1 MAMSNKYE
9 KKVDLTKA
17 FLLAADEYDEEKLD
31 KKLFDFWYNI
41 RKKDS
46 GGLRLTDYGY
56 KFVTQRAEI
65 KEYKVEFPEQFA
77 ITPQVLLWLDNY
89 IASPYYITK
98 KWISVFSEKS
108 AFELYLFSGDI
119 RKYGYN
125 KALSHRL
132 DQKS

>member
-1 MAMSNKYE
+1 MSKNYE
-9 KKVDLTKA
+9 QKVEMTKA
-17 FLLAADEYDEEKLD
+17 FLTAANEYDESKLS
-31 KKLFDFWYNI
+31 KKVIDFWYNI

-46 GGLRLTDYGY
+46 GGLRLTEYGY
-56 KFVTQRAEI
+56 KYITQRAEI
-65 KEYKVEFPEQFA
+65 KEYKIDFSEQFA

-89 IASPYYITK
+89 INSPYYITK

-125 KALSHRL
+125 KALSQRL

>member
-1 MAMSNKYE
+1 MLKNYE
-9 KKVDLTKA
+9 QKVEMTKA
-17 FLLAADEYDEEKLD
+17 FLTAANEYDQNKLD
-31 KKLFDFWYNI
+31 KKVIDFWYNI

-46 GGLRLTDYGY
+46 GGLRLTEYGY
-56 KFVTQRAEI
+56 KYITQRAEI
-65 KEYKVEFPEQFA
+65 KEYKIDFSEQFA

-89 IASPYYITK
+89 INSPYYITK

-125 KALSHRL
+125 KALSQRL